1 MLRTRNKLGIGLAVS
16 ILCSLILLTAGRAS
30 EPELAAPPVDPIV
43 GLWNV
48 NLNSSGFPPELVTM
62 TFNQGGTTVEYDT
75 PGVNSFT
82 SPGESLVQ
90 GVWKKT
96 GINAYTFKEQ
106 NFIFDAT
113 GTLFADSLATCQVT
127 LSRDGQSFTA
137 TCDLEFFH
145 CTVAQCPGGFI
156 ASGPATM
163 TATRFE

>member
-1 MLRTRNKLGIGLAVS
+1 MSGKIGKLGIGLAVT
-16 ILCSLILLTAGRAS
+16 ILCSMVLLTVGRAS
-30 EPELAAPPVDPIV
+30 QSEPGPPVDPIV

-48 NLNSSGFPPELVTM
+48 NLSSSGGPELVTM

-75 PGVNSFT
+75 PGTNSFA

-96 GINAYTFKEQ
+96 GHNAYTFKEQ
-106 NFIFDAT
+106 NFIFDP
-113 GTLFADSLATCQVT
+113 TLVADNLTTCKVT
-127 LSRDGQSFTA
+127 LSHDGQSFTA

-145 CTVAQCPGGFI
+145 CSVAQCPGAFI

-163 TATRFE
+163 AATRFE

>member
-1 MLRTRNKLGIGLAVS
+1 MLRTRNKLGIGLAVT

-30 EPELAAPPVDPIV
+30 EPDIAAPPVDPIV

-48 NLNSSGFPPELVTM
+48 YLNAGGPTLITM
-62 TFNQGGTTVEYDT
+62 TFDQGGTTVEYDT

-96 GINAYTFKEQ
+96 GFNTYAFKEQ

-113 GTLFADSLATCQVT
+113 GTLFADNLTTCQVT

-145 CTVAQCPGGFI
+145 CTVAQCPGGFM
-156 ASGPATM
+156 ASGPGTM